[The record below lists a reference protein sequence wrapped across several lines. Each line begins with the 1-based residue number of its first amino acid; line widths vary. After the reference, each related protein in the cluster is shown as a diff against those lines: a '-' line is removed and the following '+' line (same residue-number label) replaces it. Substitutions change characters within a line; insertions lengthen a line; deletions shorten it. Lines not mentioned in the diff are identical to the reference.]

1 LDLND
6 FTITENILMKDK
18 VNSYTDTDNINNKLV
33 RVSDRL
39 FDQLGSNFS
48 GNVTTP
54 AAVIFKT

>member
-1 LDLND
+1 
-6 FTITENILMKDK
+6 MKDK